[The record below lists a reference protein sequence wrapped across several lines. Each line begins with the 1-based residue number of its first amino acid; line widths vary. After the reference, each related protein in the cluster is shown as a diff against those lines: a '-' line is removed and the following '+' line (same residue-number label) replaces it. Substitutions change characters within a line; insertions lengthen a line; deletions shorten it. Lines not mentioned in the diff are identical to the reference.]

1 MSTSSESAASDAGVA
16 RPLSSPPSKPAPPA
30 SFASTPASASAP
42 PPPPPPPVVAGTSS
56 VAVPTTVGL
65 PPAYGGRPPAS
76 ATARSMQPER
86 TSGWEKVDKVA
97 STGEAVVN
105 GIGTVIVKIYGVILI
120 VLGIIVLVGLNN
132 PSRLFG
138 LLISA
143 YGVYLV
149 APGSKFVIY

>member
-1 MSTSSESAASDAGVA
+1 MSTSESAASGDEIS
-16 RPLSSPPSKPAPPA
+16 RPLSSPPAKPEPPA
-30 SFASTPASASAP
+30 SFSSSQPASALPVP
-42 PPPPPPPVVAGTSS
+42 PPPPPAPTAAVSTTSS
-56 VAVPTTVGL
+56 TAGL
-65 PPAYGGRPPAS
+65 PPAYGGQRS
-76 ATARSMQPER
+76 AQPER

-105 GIGTVIVKIYGVILI
+105 GIGTVIMKLYGVALI
-120 VLGIIVLVGLNN
+120 IVGIVVLVGLNN
-132 PSRLFG
+132 PSRFFG

>member
-1 MSTSSESAASDAGVA
+1 MPESAASGDVS

-30 SFASTPASASAP
+30 SFASSSQPASALPVP
-42 PPPPPPPVVAGTSS
+42 PPPPAPPAVVSTAPAT
-56 VAVPTTVGL
+56 AGL
-65 PPAYGGRPPAS
+65 PPAYGGQ
-76 ATARSMQPER
+76 RSPQPER

-105 GIGTVIVKIYGVILI
+105 GIGTVIMKLYGVALI
-120 VLGIIVLVGLNN
+120 IVGIVVLVGLQN
-132 PSRLFG
+132 PSRFFG